1 MSYHE
6 RQAKENLASQ
16 FGDSEQFIKWLSEKM
31 ASYDNAQEWLDYVQ
45 ANLDVYNAEG
55 FWLDMIGL
63 IVGQSRTVPEA
74 IPVEY
79 FGFVGQTAIK
89 GFGEARLKRDS
100 DPRSSSSVLGD
111 AEYRIVIL
119 GRIINNYANST
130 KPGIAESLSVLF
142 NTTDINVENF
152 GVASIRAY
160 VGRGLTSTEIA
171 LVTSL
176 NLLPKAA
183 GVRIEGVEYSKPS
196 DTFGFKNSRFGFSG
210 FGVGKFVRSF

>member
-1 MSYHE
+1 MNYHD
-6 RQAKENLASQ
+6 RQARQNLASQ
-16 FGDSEQFIKWLSEKM
+16 FGESEQFIKWLSEKM

-55 FWLDMIGL
+55 FWLDLIGL
-63 IVGQSRTVPEA
+63 IVGQSRTVPQA

-79 FGFVGQTAIK
+79 FGFLGQTAIK
-89 GFGEARLKRDS
+89 GFGKARLKRDS

-130 KPGIAESLSVLF
+130 KSGIAESLSVLF
-142 NTTDINVENF
+142 NTTDINVENI
-152 GVASIRAY
+152 GVASFRAY
-160 VGRGLTSTEIA
+160 VGRELTGTEIA
-171 LVTSL
+171 LITSL

-183 GVRIEGVEYSKPS
+183 GVRVDSVAYSNPQN
-196 DTFGFKNSRFGFSG
+196 TFGFKNSRFGFAG
-210 FGVGKFVRSF
+210 FGVGKFVGSF